1 MCPYSQPRPADVK
14 TFEELPVGAVF
25 FIVGEWKTKYESPE
39 ELIKTRTYK
48 AISVGGCKH
57 RFFLVQSR
65 RVERCVMIRI
75 CI

>member
-25 FIVGEWKTKYESPE
+25 FIVGEWETKYQGADT
-39 ELIKTRTYK
+39 LIKTRSYK
-48 AISVGGCKH
+48 AVTVGGSKH
-57 RFFLVQSR
+57 CFFFVKSR

-75 CI
+75 CV